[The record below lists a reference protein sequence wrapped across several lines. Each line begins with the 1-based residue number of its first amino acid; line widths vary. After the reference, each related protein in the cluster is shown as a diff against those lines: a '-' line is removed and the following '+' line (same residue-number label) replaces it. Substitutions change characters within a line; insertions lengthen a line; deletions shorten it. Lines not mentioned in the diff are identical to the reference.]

1 MTDLNNKTNNYLRR
15 LYEVNRNVF
24 FILGCPCAGKT
35 TVAKLLAQRNNMYC
49 LNGDDRRFEY
59 YKHAD
64 KAKYKYMTIDASSFW
79 DWSLSEMA
87 AWEKGVVSEQTPM
100 IMEDLNRLSE
110 EHDLVL
116 FEGMLDINYLLSV
129 ADRDRIVYLTVDREM
144 CEKDF
149 FGRGDHNGMLTAIM
163 NTEGISDEEK
173 KRRIEIRREAAI
185 TAFYED
191 AQSFGLQSF
200 SRKNISV
207 PAEMANKIE
216 RFFGLSDSAARDNR
230 DLSDPGSRGKSES
243 VSEG

>member
-1 MTDLNNKTNNYLRR
+1 M
-15 LYEVNRNVF
+15 NRNVF

-35 TVAKLLAQRNNMYC
+35 TVAKLLAERNNMYYFS
-49 LNGDDRRFEY
+49 GDDRRFEY

-64 KAKYKYMTIDASSFW
+64 KATHQYMTMDASSFW
-79 DWSLSEMA
+79 DWSLSEMV

-100 IMEDLNRLSE
+100 IIEDLNRLSQ

-116 FEGMLDINYLLSV
+116 FEGMIDITHLLSV
-129 ADRDRIVYLTVDREM
+129 ADRDRIVYLTVDRDM

-173 KRRIEIRREAAI
+173 KRRVEIRRSAAI

-191 AQSFGLQSF
+191 ARSLCLQTF
-200 SRKNISV
+200 SRKDISSPV
-207 PAEMANKIE
+207 EMANVIE
-216 RFFGLSDSAARDNR
+216 QYFNI
-230 DLSDPGSRGKSES
+230 
-243 VSEG
+243 

>member
-1 MTDLNNKTNNYLRR
+1 M
-15 LYEVNRNVF
+15 NRNVF

-35 TVAKLLAQRNNMYC
+35 TVAKLLAERNNMYYFS
-49 LNGDDRRFEY
+49 GDDRRFEY

-64 KAKYKYMTIDASSFW
+64 KAKHQYMTMDASSFW
-79 DWSLSEMA
+79 DWSLSEMV

-100 IMEDLNRLSE
+100 IIEDLNRLSQ

-116 FEGMLDINYLLSV
+116 FEGMIDITHLLSV
-129 ADRDRIVYLTVDREM
+129 ADRDRIVYLTVDRDM

-173 KRRIEIRREAAI
+173 KRRVEIRRSAAI

-191 AQSFGLQSF
+191 ARSLCLQTF
-200 SRKNISV
+200 SRKDISSPV
-207 PAEMANKIE
+207 EMANVIE
-216 RFFGLSDSAARDNR
+216 QYFNI
-230 DLSDPGSRGKSES
+230 
-243 VSEG
+243 